1 MVKNPESIAVE
12 PRSKDNRFIWT
23 PYITDSFV
31 SFVSLFSLKLTQLLT
46 DTGKYGQRTLLYVP
60 SHIQSYILSSILCCF
75 YAVLVGSLWVSLGS
89 LWVSLGSL
97 VSICVRV

>member
-31 SFVSLFSLKLTQLLT
+31 SFVSLFSVKLTQLLT
-46 DTGKYGQRTLLYVP
+46 DTG
-60 SHIQSYILSSILCCF
+60 
-75 YAVLVGSLWVSLGS
+75 
-89 LWVSLGSL
+89 
-97 VSICVRV
+97 